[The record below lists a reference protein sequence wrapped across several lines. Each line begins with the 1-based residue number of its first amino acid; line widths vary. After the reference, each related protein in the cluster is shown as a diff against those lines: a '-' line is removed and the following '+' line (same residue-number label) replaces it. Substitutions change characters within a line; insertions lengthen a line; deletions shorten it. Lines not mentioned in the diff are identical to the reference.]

1 MKNYSRFAK
10 SAVVAS
16 TLIAAGVAIAQ
27 GHSPMGEGHG
37 PGMRHQPVDI
47 AKLLNLDAARTE
59 KVNAIL
65 AEEHAA
71 RKAMWEANKG
81 AAHDDSTRASMR
93 TAMQALREST
103 KGKLTA
109 VLTADELQKLRESLP
124 AAGMRGGHGAH
135 GAKAG

>member
-1 MKNYSRFAK
+1 
-10 SAVVAS
+10 
-16 TLIAAGVAIAQ
+16 
-27 GHSPMGEGHG
+27 
-37 PGMRHQPVDI
+37 
-47 AKLLNLDAARTE
+47 
-59 KVNAIL
+59 
-65 AEEHAA
+65 
-71 RKAMWEANKG
+71 MWEANKG